1 MLFQVWTFRYL
12 SKLPRVIEPLH
23 YILEEL
29 TRDSQA
35 FTATAALLPAVL
47 TDRAKYGFLTGE
59 PGYLITNSVTGVDRK
74 QRCGFS

>member
-47 TDRAKYGFLTGE
+47 TDRAKYGFLKGE